1 MSPADALSRSTGI
14 DLSAYRETHVAA
26 RVVRALE
33 QEQVADVPRLARLL
47 AADPAARD
55 RFRRSVAVSVTGM
68 FRDPEQ
74 FALLEQTLLPPLLAD
89 GRRLHVWSAGCSNG
103 AELYSVAL
111 LLERL
116 GALDRSFLLGSDL
129 LAENVERARRA
140 DYTDAPVPPNLK
152 RRLRWERRD
161 LLSDGAPPGHW
172 RLVLCRNVAIYL
184 SPPAKDRLQETL
196 AQALA
201 PGGILLL
208 GRSER
213 VAETKRLGLERIG
226 PHAYRKLAS

>member
-1 MSPADALSRSTGI
+1 MPQADALSRAAGI
-14 DLSAYRETHVAA
+14 DLTSYRELHVTD
-26 RVVRALE
+26 RVARALE
-33 QEQVADVPRLARLL
+33 QEQVSDIAHLARLL
-47 AADPAARD
+47 AADTAARD
-55 RFRRSVAVSVTGM
+55 RFRRSVAVSVTSM

-74 FALLEQTLLPPLLAD
+74 FALLEQTLLPTLLAD

-129 LAENVERARRA
+129 LAENIEQARRA
-140 DYTDAPVPPNLK
+140 DYDDVPVLPELK

-161 LLSDGAPPGHW
+161 LIADGAPPGHW

-184 SPPAKDRLQETL
+184 SRPARDSLHGTL

-201 PGGILLL
+201 PDGILLL

-213 VAETKRLGLERIG
+213 IAEPKRLGLERIG
-226 PHAYRKLAS
+226 PHAYRKRAS

>member
-1 MSPADALSRSTGI
+1 MSPADALSRSIGI

-26 RVVRALE
+26 RVGRALE
-33 QEQVADVPRLARLL
+33 REQIADVPRLARLL

-55 RFRRSVAVSVTGM
+55 RFRRSVAVSVTSI

-74 FALLEQTLLPPLLAD
+74 FALLEQKLLPPLLAD

-129 LAENVERARRA
+129 LAENVERARLA
-140 DYTDAPVPPNLK
+140 DYADAPVPELR
-152 RRLRWERRD
+152 RRLHWERRD

-184 SPPAKDRLQETL
+184 SPAAKDRLQETL

-213 VAETKRLGLERIG
+213 IAEPKRLGLELAG
-226 PHAYRKLAS
+226 PHAYRKRAS

>member
-1 MSPADALSRSTGI
+1 MPQADALSRAAGI
-14 DLSAYRETHVAA
+14 DLTSYREPHVAA
-26 RVVRALE
+26 RVARALE
-33 QEQVADVPRLARLL
+33 QEQVEDVPHLAQLL
-47 AADPAARD
+47 AADTAARD
-55 RFRRSVAVSVTGM
+55 RFRRSVAVSVTAL
-68 FRDPEQ
+68 FRDPAQ
-74 FALLEQTLLPPLLAD
+74 FDLLERTLLPPLLAD
-89 GRRLHVWSAGCSNG
+89 GRRLRVWSAGCSNG

-129 LAENVERARRA
+129 LAENIERARRA
-140 DYTDAPVPPNLK
+140 DYEDVAVPPELK
-152 RRLRWERRD
+152 LRLRWERRD
-161 LLSDGAPPGHW
+161 LLSDDAPPGHW

-213 VAETKRLGLERIG
+213 IAEPKRLGLERIG
-226 PHAYRKLAS
+226 PHAYRKRAS